1 MKPFNLEE
9 ALAGKPVVTRDGLKV
24 TEIYHF
30 KTGTSAYSV
39 HACID
44 GRIKEYTQ
52 RGTYYEKLN
61 GSDFD
66 LFMEEPIIEGWVNV
80 YCVNDNYIYISST
93 HESAEKAI
101 ESSKHSGDAKY
112 YIKTIKIDN
121 QPE

>member
-9 ALAGKPVVTRDGLKV
+9 ALAGKPVITRHGRKV

-30 KTGTSAYSV
+30 KTTKSPYPV

-44 GRIKEYTQ
+44 GTIVEYTQ
-52 RGTYYEKLN
+52 RGTYYSL
-61 GSDFD
+61 GSTERD
-66 LFMEEPIIEGWVNV
+66 LLMEEPIIEGWVNV

-121 QPE
+121 KKP